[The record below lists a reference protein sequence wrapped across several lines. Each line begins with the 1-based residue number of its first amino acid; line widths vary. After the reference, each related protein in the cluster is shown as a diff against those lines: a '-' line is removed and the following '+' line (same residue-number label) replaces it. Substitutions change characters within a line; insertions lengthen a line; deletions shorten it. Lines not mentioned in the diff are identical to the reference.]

1 MGLKKG
7 YAISIIVLMAFT
19 AKAQPLDSLVVFSGY
34 ILDADSIPIQN
45 ALLVNYR
52 TVRGYSTNEKGFF
65 KIWVIKGDSLMIN
78 HLSYERRII
87 KANNEPSKSNCYYLK
102 FAPYQMKTI
111 AVNYRNI
118 EMENFHRNMK
128 LINEQMRKNIPSYR
142 NNTEQNAYGPPPK
155 AQFYGVNFSE
165 LFRYFKTERYRRN
178 LKE

>member
-1 MGLKKG
+1 M
-7 YAISIIVLMAFT
+7 VLALFSR
-19 AKAQPLDSLVVFSGY
+19 AQQPDNLTIFSGY
-34 ILDADSIPIQN
+34 ILDEDSVPIQN

-65 KIWVIKGDSLMIN
+65 KIWVLKGDSLMIN

-102 FAPYQMKTI
+102 FAPYEMRTI

-128 LINEQMRKNIPSYR
+128 LINKQMRENIPHYR
-142 NNTEQNAYGPPPK
+142 NNTDQNSYGPPPK

-165 LFRYFKTERYRRN
+165 LFRYFKTERYRKNFR
-178 LKE
+178 E